1 MWFINFFKTS
11 IGKKYVM
18 AITGLLLVLF
28 LCTHVFGN
36 VTIYLSAEAFQHY
49 ADALHSLPVLVFL
62 FSTTLFTVLAAH
74 IGFGLYLFFQN
85 REVST
90 SRYAVQT
97 EIVQEK
103 KSFAAKTM
111 PYTGLFLLLF
121 LLVHV
126 SGFTFSGGE
135 VPISQLVKERFS
147 GFLYSL
153 FYLIA
158 FAAMA
163 LHLTHGFWSMLQT
176 LGINHPRYNYLID
189 KLTYIVPAFFLIL
202 FGGIPLY
209 FMTGLGAN
217 F

>member
-11 IGKKYVM
+11 IGRKYVM

-36 VTIYLSAEAFQHY
+36 VTIYLSASAFQHY
-49 ADALHSLPVLVFL
+49 ADALHSLPVLVFI
-62 FSTTLFTVLAAH
+62 FSTSLFTVLAAH

-85 REVST
+85 REVNS
-90 SRYAVQT
+90 SRYAVQA
-97 EIVQEK
+97 EIVTEK
-103 KSFAAKTM
+103 KSIAAKTM
-111 PYTGLFLLLF
+111 PYSGLLLLLF

-126 SGFTFSGGE
+126 SGFTLSGGE
-135 VPISQLVKERFS
+135 MPISELVKERFS
-147 GFLYSL
+147 GFFYSL
-153 FYLIA
+153 FYLIS

-176 LGINHPRYNYLID
+176 LGANHPRYNDAID
-189 KLTYIVPAFFLIL
+189 KLTYIVPAFFLIM

-209 FMTGLGAN
+209 FMTGLGSN